1 MIATK
6 KSYFLILTVIAAVG
20 GGVAYKLT
28 RTETTLM
35 ALAGKNLSK
44 TSVFKPCDVKTGS
57 LSIAFKSNEE
67 VIINGVPSKV
77 ISFGELKG
85 RDNLPMTSCT
95 GEIVSKVSV
104 VETGVYQFN
113 ISRHSNV
120 LLISN
125 VRNKLTDDLL
135 PGTWTFE

>member
-6 KSYFLILTVIAAVG
+6 KSYFLILAVIVAVG

-28 RTETTLM
+28 WTETILM

-44 TSVFKPCDVKTGS
+44 TSVFKPCDAKTGS

>member
-6 KSYFLILTVIAAVG
+6 KSYFLILAAIVAVG

-35 ALAGKNLSK
+35 ALIGKHLSE
-44 TSVFKPCDVKTGS
+44 TSVFKPCDAKSGS

-77 ISFGELKG
+77 LSFGELKG